1 MQTRSLKVAGAL
13 EFTPPVYRDDRGL
26 FVSPFQESVLAA
38 ATGRRLFPVS
48 QISFSS
54 SREGVVRGI
63 HYTTVP
69 PGTAK
74 YVYCP
79 RGRARDFVVDLRI
92 GSPTFG
98 RWDSV
103 LLDTE
108 HFRALYLPVGVGH
121 AFTALSDDT
130 VMAYTLSTEYVAANE
145 LAVSVLDP
153 ALGLPLPDGAE
164 KLLSERDRIAPT
176 LTEARAAGLL
186 PDYHRCLAAEAA
198 LAPAAPAPARG

>member
-1 MQTRSLKVAGAL
+1 MQTRSLKVAGAV
-13 EFTPPVYRDDRGL
+13 EFTPPVFRDPRGL
-26 FVSPFQESVLAA
+26 FVSPFQESTLAA
-38 ATGRRLFPVS
+38 ATGHELFPVA
-48 QISFSS
+48 QMSFSS

-79 RGRARDFVVDLRI
+79 RGRALDFVVDLRV

-98 RWDSV
+98 QWDSV

-108 HFRALYLPVGVGH
+108 DFRALYLPVGVGH

-130 VMAYTLSTEYVAANE
+130 VMAYTLSTEYVAENE

-153 ALGLPLPDGAE
+153 ELRLPLPETAAS
-164 KLLSERDRIAPT
+164 LLSERDRTAPT
-176 LTEARAAGLL
+176 LARAQARGLL
-186 PDYHRCLAAEAA
+186 PDYRRCLAAEAA
-198 LAPAAPAPARG
+198 LAPALDREDS